1 MLKMNEESLIN
12 SLDISNGDDVAFL
25 LGAGCSILSGCMPSS
40 KLVYEFKKRLYCIKN
55 GVRLGEN
62 DFIDDFRLKDLIE
75 QEFINSNVENEY
87 SFYFEKCFPD
97 ANDRNLF
104 IKSNFK
110 DKKPSFGY
118 LCFADYLINKGV
130 KTVLTTNFD
139 LLIERAV
146 RKIDENYDLINV
158 SENEVPLLNGELHI
172 IKLHGDYN
180 YDSIKNTETELKEI
194 PKKLFDKLINLE
206 VKKIIVLGYSGQD
219 LSVMNFLSEYIVRHP
234 NTSIYWCGLENAC
247 SNEKIIELL
256 KHNSSY
262 YVTISGFDS
271 LFENMYKF
279 RGSNNKY
286 LNDLYSENVNTKHF
300 ELKSI
305 NQLEH
310 FKLNTFKLNSNVIVY
325 KTTENIDEALLNNF
339 YYHLKYREHTYIISS
354 KYLIDKIS
362 KIKRIDT
369 CVLDNENIPID
380 KKCKLIKELI
390 KWHSYD
396 KGILIYK
403 DNLYIDN
410 GELIKEGLKINVD
423 LFNGS
428 ICLILNPNYFI
439 PSMEI
444 SENDRFKINKKKSEL
459 YTKQNWDMLNK
470 QIELIFN
477 NNFVFG
483 DSNILVSFNNCET
496 SENEIEKNY
505 SCSKEPSMSVEKM
518 QSVNQ
523 IKLLDSVGPKKT
535 MFSIDEINVGIIC
548 CEEDKDVLR
557 KFLYEVQNGI
567 YGFGTEIIPQYQGFD
582 KIFNKKINFN
592 FDVVP
597 KFTNIQLKNKMDK
610 KGIYGIVD
618 SYLNAL
624 NIAYQKQIDM
634 VLIYVGNNLSWLR
647 NNEEVDFH
655 NIIKLKAANKFKTQF
670 LEEKTIISKDNKS
683 KILFNFAIGIYTK
696 TVGMPW
702 YPTNYSKD
710 TLFLGLSFGRD
721 SNGINVG
728 CSQMFDAAGR
738 GMQLIISQ
746 ISDKKRK
753 NQYLSESEAYELG
766 IKIRQTY
773 YKSSKIE
780 DLKRIVIHRNN
791 PFRKEEISGFKKAF
805 EGIEDFVLLQVVEDT
820 AVNIYP
826 FGKYGCNGYP
836 AKRGTILK
844 ASNDT
849 AYIWTDGSV
858 VDAEINNGKPYR
870 NSKRGMGRPL
880 KIKKFYGNVS
890 IDEVANDLMYLTKMD
905 FNSSDVLYS
914 KLPVTLKYSRV
925 VCDLIKQGNFE
936 DDLISFEYVM

>member
-40 KLVYEFKKRLYCIKN
+40 KLVYEFKKRIYCSKN

-75 QEFINSNVENEY
+75 QEFVNSNVKNEY

-104 IKSNFK
+104 IKNNFK

-158 SENEVPLLNGELHI
+158 SENEVPLLSGKLHI

-256 KHNSSY
+256 NRNFSY

-271 LFENMYKF
+271 LFEKMYKF
-279 RGSNNKY
+279 RGSNNKC

-305 NQLEH
+305 NQPEH
-310 FKLNTFKLNSNVIVY
+310 FKLNTFPLNSNVIVY
-325 KTTENIDEALLNNF
+325 KTTENIDESLLNNF
-339 YYHLKYREHTYIISS
+339 YYHMKYKENIYIISS

-362 KIKRIDT
+362 KTKRIDT
-369 CVLDNENIPID
+369 CVLDNENIPIIL
-380 KKCKLIKELI
+380 KCKLIKELI
-390 KWHSYD
+390 KWHFYSKD
-396 KGILIYK
+396 KLVYK

-423 LFNGS
+423 IFNGS
-428 ICLILNPNYFI
+428 ICLVLNPNYFI
-439 PSMEI
+439 PSNEI
-444 SENDRFKINKKKSEL
+444 NENDKFKINQKKSGL
-459 YTKQNWDMLNK
+459 YTKQNWNMLNK
-470 QIELIFN
+470 QIALLFD

-483 DSNILVSFNNCET
+483 DSNIGVSFNN
-496 SENEIEKNY
+496 SEISKNEIEKIY
-505 SCSKEPSMSVEKM
+505 SCCKEPSMSVDKM

-535 MFSIDEINVGIIC
+535 MFSTDEINVGIIC
-548 CEEDKDVLR
+548 CEEDKELLR
-557 KFLYEVQNGI
+557 KFLYEVQNGT
-567 YGFGTEIIPQYQGFD
+567 YSFGTEIIPKYQGFN
-582 KIFNKKINFN
+582 KIFNKKIKFN
-592 FDVVP
+592 FDVVD
-597 KFTNIQLKNKMDK
+597 KFTNIQLKNRMNR
-610 KGIYGIVD
+610 KGISGIVD
-618 SYLNAL
+618 AYLNAL
-624 NIAYQKQIDM
+624 NISYQKQIDIA
-634 VLIYVGNNLSWLR
+634 LIYIGNNLSWLR

-670 LEEKTIISKDNKS
+670 LEEKTIVSKDNRS

-710 TLFLGLSFGRD
+710 TLFLGLSFGKD
-721 SNGINVG
+721 ANGINVG

-780 DLKRIVIHRNN
+780 DLKRIVIHRND
-791 PFRKEEISGFKKAF
+791 PFKKEEISGFKKAF
-805 EGIEDFVLLQVVEDT
+805 EGIEDFVLLQIVEDT
-820 AVNIYP
+820 AINAYP
-826 FGKYGCNGYP
+826 FGKYDCNGYP

-844 ASNDT
+844 TSSDT

-858 VDAEINNGKPYR
+858 VDAEINNGKTYR

-880 KIKKFYGNVS
+880 KIKKFYGNIS

-914 KLPVTLKYSRV
+914 KLPVTLKYSKV